1 MAIRTLNQIVGE
13 FKEIADQHRQINNF
27 TVGTIEDFATSGTTN
42 YPAWWVSYQNNGFE
56 DRRENFSFS
65 FWVVDRVK
73 KDRSNLIEVHSDMK
87 QIAMDIIAQLNDSA
101 YKWSIDSNISLS
113 AIYEPFHEDEI
124 AGWTFD
130 VTISQAFTKDV
141 CQIPFINPPTVGRSQ
156 SGYNPNTPVF
166 NVVPNY
172 RQLTINGVT
181 YDLSEDRTWTIASSG
196 TTGVSSV
203 QLTAG
208 TGISLSG
215 TNPITST
222 GNITVTNSAP
232 DQTVSLTAG
241 SGISVSGTYPS
252 FTINNTATTGGL
264 KSGTATAS
272 VTDVYTTTISGVT
285 AYTTNDAYVIKF
297 NTANS
302 NGATININGLGAVQL
317 TKNNNVILTGGD
329 ITVGQE
335 FIIIYDGTNF
345 QILGIAP
352 NQMFAYVTNA
362 DSVTITKG
370 QPVYAF
376 GASGDRMSVKLANN
390 TFESTSSKTVGLV
403 FSSSIPAGGLGFII
417 TQGVLSNVNTASYTA
432 GDTLYVGSSAG
443 TLTNV
448 LPTAPNH
455 LTRIG
460 IVERTNAGNG
470 LIYVLVQNG
479 FQLDEL
485 SDVDITSVAPVNNDI
500 LTYITGTN
508 NLWKPRSIAT
518 ILGYTPV
525 TNARTL
531 TINGT
536 SYDLTANRTWS
547 VGTVTSVTGTLPI
560 SSSGGA
566 TPDISIAQAT
576 GTTDGY
582 LTAEDWTTFNEKQN
596 ALTFTPEDTAN
607 KSSSYTA
614 SSTTTYANTKAL
626 VDGLATK
633 QNTLTNPITGTG
645 TNNEIAYFNTTGST
659 ISSLTTATY
668 PSLTELSYVK
678 GVTSA
683 IQTQLSA
690 KPSQDTFVLQFYHGG
705 AFSPA
710 DSTTY
715 YFTYSSNAIGTAAA
729 NVDMNLGYAF
739 KIVGVQL
746 FIAGNT
752 TAGTNENVTLQ
763 VRNVTQATSSSVG
776 TYQTNASSA
785 TATAN
790 FTFTGLN
797 ISIGSGDSF
806 CLQVDTP
813 AWATNPVSCNHRANI
828 ICERQ

>member
-1 MAIRTLNQIVGE
+1 M
-13 FKEIADQHRQINNF
+13 
-27 TVGTIEDFATSGTTN
+27 
-42 YPAWWVSYQNNGFE
+42 
-56 DRRENFSFS
+56 
-65 FWVVDRVK
+65 
-73 KDRSNLIEVHSDMK
+73 
-87 QIAMDIIAQLNDSA
+87 
-101 YKWSIDSNISLS
+101 
-113 AIYEPFHEDEI
+113 
-124 AGWTFD
+124 
-130 VTISQAFTKDV
+130 
-141 CQIPFINPPTVGRSQ
+141 
-156 SGYNPNTPVF
+156 
-166 NVVPNY
+166 
-172 RQLTINGVT
+172 
-181 YDLSEDRTWTIASSG
+181 
-196 TTGVSSV
+196 
-203 QLTAG
+203 
-208 TGISLSG
+208 
-215 TNPITST
+215 
-222 GNITVTNSAP
+222 
-232 DQTVSLTAG
+232 
-241 SGISVSGTYPS
+241 
-252 FTINNTATTGGL
+252 
-264 KSGTATAS
+264 
-272 VTDVYTTTISGVT
+272 
-285 AYTTNDAYVIKF
+285 
-297 NTANS
+297 
-302 NGATININGLGAVQL
+302 
-317 TKNNNVILTGGD
+317 
-329 ITVGQE
+329 
-335 FIIIYDGTNF
+335 
-345 QILGIAP
+345 
-352 NQMFAYVTNA
+352 
-362 DSVTITKG
+362 
-370 QPVYAF
+370 
-376 GASGDRMSVKLANN
+376 
-390 TFESTSSKTVGLV
+390 
-403 FSSSIPAGGLGFII
+403 
-417 TQGVLSNVNTASYTA
+417 
-432 GDTLYVGSSAG
+432 
-443 TLTNV
+443 TNV

-485 SDVDITSVAPVNNDI
+485 SDVDITSVAPVNNDV

-566 TPDISIAQAT
+566 TPAISIAQAT

-582 LTAEDWTTFNEKQN
+582 LTAEDWTAFNEKQN

-683 IQTQLSA
+683 IQTQLA
-690 KPSQDTFVLQFYHGG
+690 TKPSQDTFVLQFYHGG

-710 DSTTY
+710 DNTTY

-806 CLQVDTP
+806 CLQIDTP
-813 AWATNPVSCNHRANI
+813 AWATNPVSANHRANL